1 MRGLTPG
8 QLDAAFALIDG
19 ANADDPNRADWRGGS
34 EPLAQLQGVLATDWV
49 RRLRPDAD
57 AALLL
62 AARAHHLRRWTVPR
76 ATYPAGRAGYLRWRK
91 DLKQRHADDLAA
103 LLAPLGLASDVVA
116 RAGRLITRVDLQTD
130 PDARTVEDAAC
141 LVFLQLQLDGV
152 ADALADDDHMVE
164 ILRKTAR
171 KMSADGLAAA
181 GTIELSPTGAD
192 LLHRALNA

>member
-1 MRGLTPG
+1 MRGLTPER
-8 QLDAAFALIDG
+8 LDAAFALIDG
-19 ANADDPNRADWRGGS
+19 ANAADPNRVAWRGGS

-62 AARAHHLRRWTVPR
+62 AARAHHRRRWTVPR
-76 ATYPAGRAGYLRWRK
+76 TTYPEGRAGYLRWRK
-91 DLKQRHADDLAA
+91 DLKQRHADELAE
-103 LLAPLGLASDVVA
+103 LLAPLGLEPALVA

-181 GTIELSPTGAD
+181 ATIPLSPTGAA
-192 LLHRALNA
+192 LLARALTA

>member
-1 MRGLTPG
+1 VRGLTPE
-8 QLDAAFALIDG
+8 QLEAALAPIDR
-19 ANADDPNRADWRGGS
+19 ANAVDPNRVAWRGGS

-49 RRLRPDAD
+49 HRLRTDAD
-57 AALLL
+57 PALLL

-91 DLKQRHADDLAA
+91 DLKQRHADELAEV
-103 LLAPLGLASDVVA
+103 LAPLALDPALVA

-152 ADALADDDHMVE
+152 AEALADEDHVVE

-181 GTIELSPTGAD
+181 ATIELSPTGAA
-192 LLHRALNA
+192 LLARALTA